1 MTRSMRDNK
10 IPAMA
15 WPFNLAEFA
24 LLLVLYAKHNGL
36 DTAEKLMRMVIE
48 FCFEHSALLL
58 SQFFKHVLNSIMQF
72 YLFLKN
78 FPFARFFTILIT
90 FPVKN

>member
-1 MTRSMRDNK
+1 MRDNK

-36 DTAEKLMRMVIE
+36 DTAEKLQLMRMVIE
-48 FCFEHSALLL
+48 FVFEHSAFPLY
-58 SQFFKHVLNSIMQF
+58 QFFKHVLNHHAIFTS
-72 YLFLKN
+72 LKN
-78 FPFARFFTILIT
+78 FHSFTILIT
-90 FPVKN
+90 FPVNN